1 MYFTNVVGYTT
12 SKNNDEILLSGI
24 YDVTEKI
31 LNGRVKCVAKDDDKV
46 VWVAQET
53 LEALEQERI
62 AFVKKAEEKL
72 AELKS
77 QKGVQIQEKVVS
89 EPKTDSKT
97 VLYHRV
103 KRGETLQGIANRYNV
118 TPQSIVTVNGTHT
131 LAIGSCV
138 KINKGE

>member
-12 SKNNDEILLSGI
+12 SKNDDEILLSGI

-31 LNGRVKCVAKDDDKV
+31 LNRRVKCVAKNDDKV

-53 LEALEQERI
+53 LEQLEQERI
-62 AFVKKAEEKL
+62 AFAKKAEEKL
-72 AELKS
+72 AELKA
-77 QKGVQIQEKVVS
+77 QKEVKPQEKVIFK
-89 EPKTDSKT
+89 PKTDSKT
-97 VLYHRV
+97 VLYHKV
-103 KRGETLQGIANRYNV
+103 KRGETLQGIASRYNV
-118 TPQSIVTVNGTHT
+118 TPQSIITVNGTHT

>member
-12 SKNNDEILLSGI
+12 SKNNDEVLLSGV

-31 LNGRVKCVAKDDDKV
+31 LNRRVKCVAKHDNKV

-53 LEALEQERI
+53 LEELEQERI
-62 AFVKKAEEKL
+62 AFAKKAEEKL
-72 AELKS
+72 AELKA
-77 QKGVQIQEKVVS
+77 QKEVKPEEKVTVES
-89 EPKTDSKT
+89 KPDSKT
-97 VLYHRV
+97 VLYHKV
-103 KRGETLQGIANRYNV
+103 QRGETLQGIANRYNV
-118 TPQSIVTVNGTHT
+118 TPQSITTVNGTHT

>member
-1 MYFTNVVGYTT
+1 M
-12 SKNNDEILLSGI
+12 SKI
-24 YDVTEKI
+24 YNW
-31 LNGRVKCVAKDDDKV
+31 LARRFNPRV
-46 VWVAQET
+46 E
-53 LEALEQERI
+53 ELEQERI
-62 AFVKKAEEKL
+62 AFAKKAEEKL

-77 QKGVQIQEKVVS
+77 QKEVQIQEKVIF

>member
-12 SKNNDEILLSGI
+12 SKNNDEVLLSGI
-24 YDVTEKI
+24 YDVTGKV
-31 LNGRVKCVAKDDDKV
+31 LNKRVKCIAESDNKV
-46 VWVAQET
+46 VWVANET
-53 LEALEQERI
+53 LEQLEQGHTT
-62 AFVKKAEEKL
+62 AVNKVEE
-72 AELKS
+72 ELVEPEA
-77 QKGVQIQEKVVS
+77 QKEIEPQEKAVV
-89 EPKTDSKT
+89 EPKKESKT

-118 TPQSIVTVNGTHT
+118 TPQSVVTVNGTHT

>member
-12 SKNNDEILLSGI
+12 SKNNDEVLLSGI

-31 LNGRVKCVAKDDDKV
+31 LNKRVKCIAKNDNKV
-46 VWVAQET
+46 VWVDKET
-53 LEALEQERI
+53 LEQLEQERI
-62 AFVKKAEEKL
+62 AFAHKADENLPEIKAQEEVKA
-72 AELKS
+72 
-77 QKGVQIQEKVVS
+77 QEKVVVES
-89 EPKTDSKT
+89 KPDSKT
-97 VLYHRV
+97 VLYHKV

>member
-1 MYFTNVVGYTT
+1 MYFNNVVGYTT

-31 LNGRVKCVAKDDDKV
+31 LNRRVKCVAKNDNKV

-53 LEALEQERI
+53 LEQLEQERI
-62 AFVKKAEEKL
+62 AFAQKAEEKL
-72 AELKS
+72 SELKA
-77 QKGVQIQEKVVS
+77 QKEVKPQEKIIS
-89 EPKTDSKT
+89 EPKPSSKT
-97 VLYHRV
+97 VLYHKV

-118 TPQSIVTVNGTHT
+118 TPQSIVTVNGTRT

-138 KINKGE
+138 EINKGE